1 MPIYRGT
8 TQIQK
13 VYLGNVELA
22 NVLQG
27 ITNLLVEPDRLVI
40 LASFRG
46 GGQTLVASSFGR
58 VFAWGN
64 RGQGRL
70 GDNFSS
76 GNRTTPFETTS
87 LYNFNAGETIVQLSL
102 SSTTIGIGLTSQ
114 GRVFTFGSN
123 SFGGIGDGTNINRLV
138 PTYIT
143 GQFGLTA
150 GETVIKI
157 ASGGN
162 HATAVTSTGRVFV
175 WGGNNA
181 GQIGDGTTIDRN
193 TPVNI
198 TSSFGLQSGETIV
211 DISFGGAISGAVT
224 STGRVFMWGGNTN
237 GILGDG
243 TTIQRTTPFNIT
255 SRFTTLL
262 PGEKVIK
269 LSRGQSGHTAALTS
283 TGRIYFWGQ
292 NTNGELGNG
301 TTTIQTV
308 PTLATGQYNLASGET
323 ISLVATGGNSTLVV
337 TSTKR
342 VFFHGNSRDGTA
354 GDNTTLVTISTPRNT
369 TARYALAQD
378 ETIIDMSL
386 GLNHAG
392 ALTSKGKLFMWGGSF
407 NGEVGTGKSGFI
419 SGTFTRQRELLPVV
433 INISL

>member
-13 VYLGNVELA
+13 VYRGNVELT

-27 ITNLLVEPDRLVI
+27 IINLLVEPDRLAI
-40 LASFRG
+40 LASFG
-46 GGQTLVASSFGR
+46 GGSQTLVASSFGR
-58 VFAWGN
+58 VFVWGN
-64 RGQGRL
+64 RGLGAL

-87 LYNFNAGETIVQLSL
+87 LYNFNAGETIVQLFAAAGL
-102 SSTTIGIGLTSQ
+102 SAIGLTSQ
-114 GRVFTFGSN
+114 GRVFTFGAS
-123 SFGGIGDGTNINRLV
+123 SFGAIGDGTNINRLV

-150 GETVIKI
+150 GETVVKVG
-157 ASGGN
+157 SGAN
-162 HATAVTSTGRVFV
+162 HAAAITSTGRVFF

-181 GQIGDGTTIDRN
+181 GQIGDGTTIDRRA
-193 TPVNI
+193 PVQI

-211 DISFGGAISGAVT
+211 DISFGGSQSGAVT

-243 TTIQRTTPFNIT
+243 TTIRRTTPFNIT

-262 PGEKVIK
+262 PGEKVVKIS
-269 LSRGQSGHTAALTS
+269 LGNAGHTAALTS
-283 TGRIYFWGQ
+283 TGRIYLWGQ
-292 NTNGELGNG
+292 NTNGQLGNG
-301 TTTIQTV
+301 TTTIRTV

-323 ISLVATGGNSTLVV
+323 ISLVATGINSTLVV

-342 VFFHGNSRDGTA
+342 VFFHGNSRNGTA
-354 GDNTTLVTISTPRNT
+354 GDNTLLTTISTPRNT
-369 TARYALAQD
+369 TARYPLAQD
-378 ETIIDMSL
+378 ETIINISL
-386 GLNHAG
+386 SNHGG
-392 ALTSKGKLFMWGGSF
+392 ALTSKGKLFMWGETF
-407 NGEVGTGKSGFI
+407 NGQTGTGKSGFI
-419 SGTFTRQRELLPVV
+419 SGFRFQREPIPVV
-433 INISL
+433 ININL

>member
-13 VYLGNVELA
+13 VYRGNVELA

-40 LASFRG
+40 LASFEG
-46 GGQTLVASSFGR
+46 GSQTLVVSSFGR
-58 VFAWGN
+58 VFVWGN
-64 RGQGRL
+64 RGNGAL

-76 GNRTTPFETTS
+76 GNRSTPFETTS
-87 LYNFNAGETIVQLSL
+87 LYNFNAEETIVQFSVASGLAAV
-102 SSTTIGIGLTSQ
+102 GLTSQ

-123 SFGGIGDGTNINRLV
+123 AFGAIGDGTTINRLV

-150 GETVIKI
+150 GETVVKI
-157 ASGGN
+157 GAGGN
-162 HATAVTSTGRVFV
+162 RAYAMTSTNRVFV
-175 WGGNNA
+175 WGGNSS
-181 GQIGDGTTIDRN
+181 GQVGDGTTIDRR
-193 TPVNI
+193 TPVQI
-198 TSSFGLQSGETIV
+198 TSSFGLQSGETLV
-211 DISFGGAISGAVT
+211 DIKFGGGISGAVS
-224 STGRVFMWGGNTN
+224 STGRVFMWGFNTN
-237 GILGDG
+237 GLLGDG
-243 TTIQRTTPFNIT
+243 TSTNRTTPFNIT

-262 PGEKVIK
+262 PGEKVVK
-269 LSRGQSGHTAALTS
+269 LSVGNSGHTAALTS

-292 NTNGELGNG
+292 NANGELGNG

-323 ISLVATGGNSTLVV
+323 ISLVATGSNSTLVV

-342 VFFHGNSRDGTA
+342 VFFHGISRNGTA

-369 TARYALAQD
+369 TARYPLAQD
-378 ETIIDMSL
+378 ETIIQIGL
-386 GLNHAG
+386 GLNHGG

-407 NGEVGTGKSGFI
+407 NGQTGTGKSGFL
-419 SGTFTRQRELLPVV
+419 SGFTQQRELIPVV